1 MLESQPSRVRSD
13 DVKAIV
19 RGHGGEPLG
28 EELRSYV
35 ERKLNRLDRITHG
48 ETQAVVDIRAHAS
61 RTSDASNVVLITLTM
76 NGDVLRS
83 ESAGATPRA
92 AFDTVLDKLERQ
104 IVRHNTRPR
113 VRDKMPAHG
122 VPANGGDGA
131 ALDRDLGADEAGE
144 ADGAAPR
151 IVRVKRFD
159 IEPMFEEDAVAR
171 MDELGHSFF
180 IFLNAETDTVC
191 VLYRR
196 ADGNYGLIEPSVG
209 GRRRGPGGAA

>member
-1 MLESQPSRVRSD
+1 M
-13 DVKAIV
+13 KTIV

-28 EELRSYV
+28 EELRRYI

-61 RTSDASNVVLITLTM
+61 RTSDASNVVLITLM
-76 NGDVLRS
+76 LNGDVLRS

-113 VRDKMPAHG
+113 MRDKVPAHG
-122 VPANGGDGA
+122 LTLDGTDA
-131 ALDRDLGADEAGE
+131 GAVDIDRDDEPGGADGV
-144 ADGAAPR
+144 GPR
-151 IVRVKRFD
+151 VVRVKRFD
-159 IEPMFEEDAVAR
+159 IEPMFEEDAVAQ
-171 MDELGHSFF
+171 MEELGHAFF
-180 IFLNAETDTVC
+180 IFLNAETDAIC

-209 GRRRGPGGAA
+209 GQRRG